1 MTHSNGRSDKNSKK
15 GKSSPS
21 ARFQHRDFS
30 ERTIKTLIACAIDS
44 PERLLFLHE
53 DTLTDIPGVG
63 AAAMSEISKY
73 RAKFSR

>member
-1 MTHSNGRSDKNSKK
+1 MMRSNGRSDGNSKRQ
-15 GKSSPS
+15 KSSS
-21 ARFQHRDFS
+21 RFEHRDFS

-44 PERLLFLHE
+44 PERLLFLRE
-53 DTLTDIPGVG
+53 ETLRDIPGVG